1 MSWYGG
7 FRPYVPVAVR
17 RARAMK
23 KMEKL
28 RKKGFDIKPVQI
40 EGRKITRTFWG
51 QAWCDHLESFSDYDN
66 RLPRGRTYVRNGSVC
81 HLDIEKGRIS
91 AMVSGS
97 QIYEVEIAIKTLSL
111 KKWKAVQNRCAGQ
124 IGSLLELLQGRF
136 SKNVMSVVTDRE
148 KGLFPLPGEIGL
160 RCSCPDWAVMCK
172 HVAAVLYGVGARL
185 DEAPELLFL
194 LRGVDHEELIGAQ
207 AGVAAV
213 VAGVKRGRRRIAD
226 EALADVFGIEMAEDA
241 TASPERKKVAPKPKR
256 AAKAAAGGTK
266 KRQGKSGRPKAQAGK
281 ASLPRKTATPVTARS
296 RRPVTGKAVARLRA
310 RFDMSPSEFAR
321 LLGVS
326 APTIGNWEKK
336 SGRLALQARSLDAW
350 EAVRRLTKLQARRK
364 LEDAQG
370 SRRNKVPA

>member
-17 RARAMK
+17 RARALK

-97 QIYEVEIAIKTLSL
+97 EIYEVEIAIKTLSK
-111 KKWKAVQNRCAGQ
+111 KKWKEVKNHCAGQ
-124 IGSLLELLQGRF
+124 IGSLLELLQGRL
-136 SKNVMSVVTDRE
+136 SKNVMAVVTDRH
-148 KGLFPLPGEIGL
+148 KGLFPLPGEISL
-160 RCSCPDWAVMCK
+160 KCNCPDWAVMCK
-172 HVAAVLYGVGARL
+172 HVAAALYGVGARL

-194 LRGVDHEELIGAQ
+194 LRGVDHEELISAE

-213 VAGVKRGRRRIAD
+213 AAGAKSGRRRIAD
-226 EALADVFGIEMAEDA
+226 AALADVFGIEMSDDA
-241 TASPERKKVAPKPKR
+241 APIKKTAQSQGKKAAPKRKGAAEV
-256 AAKAAAGGTK
+256 AAKGTK
-266 KRQGKSGRPKAQAGK
+266 KRQAKSGKRKAQVNKPFG
-281 ASLPRKTATPVTARS
+281 PRKTAAQARPGTARS
-296 RRPVTGKAVARLRA
+296 IRPTGKAVARLRA
-310 RFDMSPSEFAR
+310 RFGMSQGEFAR

-326 APTIGNWEKK
+326 TPTIGNWEKK
-336 SGRLALQARSLDAW
+336 TRRLSLQARSLDAW
-350 EAVRRLTKLQARRK
+350 EAVKQLTKQQARCK
-364 LEDAQG
+364 LE
-370 SRRNKVPA
+370 NVIL